1 MGKNKI
7 PRGLINIIT
16 ENNARE
22 LRSRNFI
29 RDPRWKL
36 DSISSRL
43 AVRANSEI
51 KEIEI
56 ARSKNGLKNKI
67 KNKCFLNEYNTQCR
81 IQNCFI
87 CTH

>member
-43 AVRANSEI
+43 VVRANSEI

-56 ARSKNGLKNKI
+56 ARSKNGLKYKLKI
-67 KNKCFLNEYNTQCR
+67 SVS
-81 IQNCFI
+81 
-87 CTH
+87 